1 MSKGNF
7 PLLATDLVGCGKH
20 VVFSTAR
27 YGKHVVFSVPIV
39 VKPLGFSTIQNN
51 VESVEKI
58 RNVK

>member
-1 MSKGNF
+1 M
-7 PLLATDLVGCGKH
+7 LATDLVGCGKH